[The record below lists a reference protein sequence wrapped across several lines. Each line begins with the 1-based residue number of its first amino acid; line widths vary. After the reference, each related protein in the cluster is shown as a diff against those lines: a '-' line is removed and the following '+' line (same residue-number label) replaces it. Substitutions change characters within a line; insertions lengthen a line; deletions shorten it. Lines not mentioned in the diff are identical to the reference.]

1 MLIPK
6 QRLYNEATEE
16 DFYWTVKYSVY
27 DTEDC
32 AFVENQIYTI
42 YDTKEECQKDINI
55 YNSFKII

>member
-16 DFYWTVKYSVY
+16 DFYCTVKYSVY

-32 AFVENQIYTI
+32 AFVENQIFTI